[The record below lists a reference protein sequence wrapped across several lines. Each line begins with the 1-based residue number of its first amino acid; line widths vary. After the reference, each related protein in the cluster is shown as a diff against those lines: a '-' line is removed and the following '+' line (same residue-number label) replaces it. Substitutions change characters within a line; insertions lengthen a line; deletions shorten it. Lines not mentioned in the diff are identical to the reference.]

1 MAVLDASALIALL
14 RAEPG
19 EAIVR
24 EVLRDEEH
32 SSAVSALNLAES
44 VDVLVRVFEI
54 EESDVADAI
63 DLLELGGLVV
73 IDVDGRTAWRAGM
86 FRATHYRKRS
96 AEISLADSVAAV
108 TASIRQEALVTSD
121 RPLARAA
128 RAAGIDVIAIAD
140 QHGSSR

>member
-19 EAIVR
+19 GTAVR
-24 EVLRDEEH
+24 QVLDAE
-32 SSAVSALNLAES
+32 SSSGVTASNLAES

-54 EESDVADAI
+54 HESDVADAI

-73 IDVDGRTAWRAGM
+73 IDVDGRSAWRAGM
-86 FRATHYRKRS
+86 FRATHYRKGS
-96 AEISLADSVAAV
+96 AELSLADAVAAT
-108 TASIRQEALVTSD
+108 TASARNEALVTSD
-121 RPLARAA
+121 RSLARVA

-140 QHGSSR
+140 RHGSTP